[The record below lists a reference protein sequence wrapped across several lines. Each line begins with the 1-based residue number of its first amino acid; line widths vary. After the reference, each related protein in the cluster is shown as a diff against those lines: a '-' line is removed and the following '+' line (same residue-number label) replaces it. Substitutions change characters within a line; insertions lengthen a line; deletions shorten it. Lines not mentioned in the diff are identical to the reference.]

1 MKFLKYLLFL
11 LLIACIGLAFY
22 IAVQPNSFEITKS
35 TTINAPKTVVFN
47 AVADTTAIDRSSF
60 WKTSETLQKGSSYA
74 NDSITQ
80 TFTSGRINTSD
91 LKWTFQS
98 NPDGSTNV
106 TRTLQADHLSFMTK
120 AKFALFGDNQDE
132 LAEQLKTDLENL
144 NQQVIQSMAVFTIAV
159 DGVTDYGG
167 GFYMYKTMSS
177 TGGNKDA
184 TMTKQFEEI
193 AEFMNSHNMTA
204 SGKPFTIYIEMNPN
218 NGDVIMSNAIPVS
231 ENVFVAE
238 DSNVLS
244 GYMERTKALK
254 VTLKGH
260 TTNLNEAW
268 ATARKHLVD
277 QNIEASEMSPFEVYT
292 NAHNTLPNPA
302 DWITE
307 IYIPIK
313 EITEVL

>member
-22 IAVQPNSFEITKS
+22 IAVQPNSFKITKS
-35 TTINAPKTVVFN
+35 TTINAPKAVVFN

-144 NQQVIQSMAVFTIAV
+144 NQQVIESMAVYAITV
-159 DGVTDYGG
+159 DGETDYGG

-177 TGGNKDA
+177 TGGNKGA

-193 AEFMNSHNMTA
+193 AAFMNSHNMTA
-204 SGKPFTIYIEMNPN
+204 SGMPFTIYIEMNPD

-231 ENVFVAE
+231 ERVLVAE

-254 VTLKGH
+254 VTLKGNAN
-260 TTNLNEAW
+260 NLDEAW
-268 ATARKHLVD
+268 ATARKHLAD
-277 QNIEASEMSPFEVYT
+277 QNMEASEMSPFEVYT
-292 NAHNTLPNPA
+292 NDHDTLPNPA

-313 EITEVL
+313 ENTEAL